1 MTLIDEKQP
10 APARVSAFW
19 SILGQVVESLD
30 AGRDKATQDNIRRFL
45 LHVAWHEGMLLTKR
59 EQLSGGPG
67 RSFFQFEAYRAK
79 ETLQYAAK
87 KGLLDLLAGGDAA
100 LVAELPAATDELPDF
115 QAGKVSCSFFPDG
128 CRIEALLTGDDG
140 FGARLAR
147 IAFRMIPA
155 AIPADN
161 AGHAEY
167 WYKWW
172 KRTGGDQAKL
182 VATVTQEAD
191 EADQLIP
198 PS

>member
-1 MTLIDEKQP
+1 MALIDENQP

-19 SILGQVVESLD
+19 PILGEAVDSLD
-30 AGRDKATQDNIRRFL
+30 AGRDEATRANVRRFL
-45 LHVAWHEGMLLTKR
+45 LHVAWHEGMHLTKR
-59 EQLSGGPG
+59 EQLNGGPG

-79 ETLQYAAK
+79 ETLQYAQK
-87 KGLLDLLAGGDAA
+87 KGLLGLLAGGDATLA
-100 LVAELPAATDELPDF
+100 AELPAATAELPDY
-115 QAGKVSCSFFPDG
+115 QSGVTSCSFFPAG

-140 FGARLAR
+140 FATRLAR

-155 AIPADN
+155 AIPTDN

-172 KRTGGDQAKL
+172 KRSGGDETKL

-191 EADQLIP
+191 EVDQLIP
-198 PS
+198 KP